1 MPKWRS
7 WFNVT
12 SSIVRLLKVRTR
24 VSTVAHLNTFLPTR
38 RSTRVPRNIY
48 ALVILTFCLK
58 QITYLDIGINLL
70 NKMHP
75 FAQIYRGD
83 PLEPPNVCSFRH

>member
-24 VSTVAHLNTFLPTR
+24 VSTVAHLNTFLLTR
-38 RSTRVPRNIY
+38 HNSRVPRNIY
-48 ALVILTFCLK
+48 ALVMVIVWIDWKEVF
-58 QITYLDIGINLL
+58 
-70 NKMHP
+70 
-75 FAQIYRGD
+75 
-83 PLEPPNVCSFRH
+83 

>member
-24 VSTVAHLNTFLPTR
+24 VSTVAHLNTFLLTR
-38 RSTRVPRNIY
+38 RGNIY
-48 ALVILTFCLK
+48 ALVMVIVWIDWKEVF
-58 QITYLDIGINLL
+58 
-70 NKMHP
+70 
-75 FAQIYRGD
+75 
-83 PLEPPNVCSFRH
+83 

>member
-24 VSTVAHLNTFLPTR
+24 VSTVAHLNTFLLTR
-38 RSTRVPRNIY
+38 RGNIY
-48 ALVILTFCLK
+48 ALVMVIVWIDWKEIF
-58 QITYLDIGINLL
+58 
-70 NKMHP
+70 
-75 FAQIYRGD
+75 
-83 PLEPPNVCSFRH
+83 